1 MSPIELFI
9 IAFVLGIFVFMTRI
23 YVESKN
29 SEYVYLKS
37 TVDNQKYL
45 VRNVSGKQDVA
56 NLLAEIRKKLIK
68 ICVYLQKEYP
78 NDKRMI
84 RTINRFT

>member
-9 IAFVLGIFVFMTRI
+9 IAFILGIFVFMTRI

-45 VRNVSGKQDVA
+45 VRNVWKARCCKFIV
-56 NLLAEIRKKLIK
+56 
-68 ICVYLQKEYP
+68 
-78 NDKRMI
+78 
-84 RTINRFT
+84 